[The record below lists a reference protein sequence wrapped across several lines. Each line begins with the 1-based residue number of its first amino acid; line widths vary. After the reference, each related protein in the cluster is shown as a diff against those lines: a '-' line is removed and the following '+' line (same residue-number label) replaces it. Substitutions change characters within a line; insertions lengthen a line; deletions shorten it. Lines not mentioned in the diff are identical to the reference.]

1 MPEQSEEINDLKR
14 SVNFI
19 SDKLD
24 EILKSK
30 REISEILSL
39 VKKLEKINAEKDE
52 KIRDLQSR
60 VDNLEQYSRMENIII
75 SGLRTTPDAHLQH
88 TPGENDAL
96 EENVLALFNK
106 QMDVPITKNDISVC
120 HTLRRRS
127 NDSINDNNQQ
137 RDIIVRFVSRR
148 SKTAVMRNARR
159 LKGTK
164 IYVNEH
170 LTTKNATLA
179 KTARKLQK
187 ESKIAFTWV
196 RNCKVF
202 VKALGSPETAET
214 HIITEESDFVRLK
227 LLK

>member
-19 SDKLD
+19 NDKLD

-39 VKKLEKINAEKDE
+39 EKINAEKDE
-52 KIRDLQSR
+52 KIRDLQNR
-60 VDNLEQYSRMENIII
+60 VDNLEQYSRMENVII

-127 NDSINDNNQQ
+127 NDSINGNNQQ
-137 RDIIVRFVSRR
+137 RDIIVRFVSTKCADTGLQPTHTPTRR
-148 SKTAVMRNARR
+148 SDRCVEVSA
-159 LKGTK
+159 
-164 IYVNEH
+164 
-170 LTTKNATLA
+170 
-179 KTARKLQK
+179 
-187 ESKIAFTWV
+187 
-196 RNCKVF
+196 
-202 VKALGSPETAET
+202 
-214 HIITEESDFVRLK
+214 
-227 LLK
+227 